1 VLKVQHKVLKEVL
14 VEWVLRVIQGHRVR
28 HKELKGQQV
37 HKERK
42 EE

>member
-14 VEWVLRVIQGHRVR
+14 VEWVLRVIQVHRVR

-37 HKERK
+37 HKEHK

>member
-1 VLKVQHKVLKEVL
+1 MLKVQHKVLKEVL

-37 HKERK
+37 HKESK